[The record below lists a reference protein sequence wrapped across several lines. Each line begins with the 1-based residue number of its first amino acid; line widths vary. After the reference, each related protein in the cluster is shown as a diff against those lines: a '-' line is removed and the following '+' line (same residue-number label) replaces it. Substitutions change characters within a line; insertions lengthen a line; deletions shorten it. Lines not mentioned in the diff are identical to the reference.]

1 MLVSKTSPSHARQRA
16 ETWARTTGEARLAVV
31 LGHPSPLVVPAVLA
45 DTASHICGIG
55 AVLEVAA
62 AGCRERSLEF
72 CRPLPVGLGQSPHL
86 VRCQSKVTNN
96 SPKRTRHRYRLGVA
110 AAARP
115 GVAAALWPCRMF
127 VGCRRAHGGR
137 VCSGSRCASLPRCR
151 GVLWSPQ
158 NASGPLPLSVA

>member
-1 MLVSKTSPSHARQRA
+1 MHANVRKRGR
-16 ETWARTTGEARLAVV
+16 RTTGEARLAVV

-86 VRCQSKVTNN
+86 VRRHTKVTE
-96 SPKRTRHRYRLGVA
+96 HRGERLA
-110 AAARP
+110 AVDRVQELVP
-115 GVAAALWPCRMF
+115 DL
-127 VGCRRAHGGR
+127 GG
-137 VCSGSRCASLPRCR
+137 
-151 GVLWSPQ
+151 
-158 NASGPLPLSVA
+158 

>member
-86 VRCQSKVTNN
+86 VRCQSKI
-96 SPKRTRHRYRLGVA
+96 SECRPERLT
-110 AAARP
+110 
-115 GVAAALWPCRMF
+115 
-127 VGCRRAHGGR
+127 
-137 VCSGSRCASLPRCR
+137 
-151 GVLWSPQ
+151 
-158 NASGPLPLSVA
+158 SVDRS